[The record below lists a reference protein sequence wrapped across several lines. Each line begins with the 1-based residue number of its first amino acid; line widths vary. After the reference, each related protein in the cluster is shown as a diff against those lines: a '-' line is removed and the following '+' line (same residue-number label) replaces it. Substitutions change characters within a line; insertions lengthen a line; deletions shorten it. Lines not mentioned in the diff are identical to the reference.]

1 VIPTPVAPI
10 PSLGAARAACRV
22 SVAIPASNE
31 EAGIAATLA
40 SLIAQR
46 DFAGRPLDPEL
57 FEVIVYVNN
66 TQDATADRVR
76 AFAADHPAWAIHAV
90 EAPPPGGPPHVGH
103 ARGTAMALAAD
114 RMTADDR
121 DGIVATTDADTRVG
135 PRWIAATM
143 RALETVDAVGGRV
156 ATEPPTEAGGR
167 AALALDRHFK
177 HAIVALECVLDPVPW
192 DTWPRHSNHQG
203 ASLALHARLYRRIG
217 GVPALAAL
225 EDLGLY
231 RALLLADAR
240 FRHDVAVQVVTS
252 ARRVSRI
259 HGGYASDLDALDA
272 HVRGERPFLVQHPVD
287 MAAVL
292 RNRGIVRTLWH
303 APPASRAALAPAA
316 ALALDRQPGD
326 VLAVVA
332 SAASAGRALAAF
344 ELDPRPRSSL
354 ARLVPIDEATTGLR
368 AFLARATGVATR

>member
-1 VIPTPVAPI
+1 VIPTPAAPFT
-10 PSLGAARAACRV
+10 SFGAARAGCRV

-31 EAGIAATLA
+31 EAGISATLA

-57 FEVIVYVNN
+57 FEVIVFVNN
-66 TQDATADRVR
+66 TRDATSDCVRV
-76 AFAADHPAWAIHAV
+76 FAAEHPAWAIHVAE
-90 EAPPPGGPPHVGH
+90 EAPSNAPPHVGH

-114 RMTADDR
+114 RMTSEDR

-135 PRWIAATM
+135 PRWLAATM

-177 HAIVALECVLDPVPW
+177 HAIVALECALDPVPW
-192 DTWPRHSNHQG
+192 DAWPRHSNHQG

-259 HGGYASDLDALDA
+259 PGGYASDLDALDA
-272 HVRGERPFLVQHPVD
+272 HVRGERPFLVQHPAD
-287 MAAVL
+287 MATVL
-292 RNRGIVRTLWH
+292 RNRGIVRTLWN
-303 APPASRAALAPAA
+303 APPARRETLAPAA
-316 ALALDRQPGD
+316 ALALGRHPGE
-326 VLAVVA
+326 VLAVVD
-332 SAASAGRALAAF
+332 AAATAGRALAAF
-344 ELDPRPRSSL
+344 ELDPRPRSSS

-368 AFLARATGVATR
+368 AFLARATGVARR